1 MESGRGEIGIL
12 GARLG
17 FSGIYAVFKA
27 PDRQLSAPANAKS
40 MSDCQNSQFIV
51 DAAASHA
58 SPNQPTCKRD
68 FIHKIY
74 TCAGVFIGVRH
85 VASALCFEKLRFNC
99 GPRAAI
105 RPTATV
111 FHAGWEKLQQ

>member
-27 PDRQLSAPANAKS
+27 PDRRLTAPDNAKFVG
-40 MSDCQNSQFIV
+40 DYQNARINI

-58 SPNQPTCKRD
+58 SPNQPTP
-68 FIHKIY
+68 
-74 TCAGVFIGVRH
+74 A
-85 VASALCFEKLRFNC
+85 
-99 GPRAAI
+99 
-105 RPTATV
+105 PTPATP
-111 FHAGWEKLQQ
+111 KP